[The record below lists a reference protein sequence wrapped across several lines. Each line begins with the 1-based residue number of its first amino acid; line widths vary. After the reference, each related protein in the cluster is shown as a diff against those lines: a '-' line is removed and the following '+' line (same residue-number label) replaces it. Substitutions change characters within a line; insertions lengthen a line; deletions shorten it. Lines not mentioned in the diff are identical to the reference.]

1 LNENIKQ
8 LAIQAGLLSDEVPDW
23 MCEDDKEKI
32 ENFAKLLIIE
42 YRTQMI
48 DTVQKFK
55 DAPWEDNV
63 YPAEPMVVSL
73 SWVVQK
79 HFGFGIELG
88 VEDER
93 EY

>member
-1 LNENIKQ
+1 MNENIRK
-8 LAIQAGLLSDEVPDW
+8 LAELAVRDETDSHYIN
-23 MCEDDKEKI
+23 MYNDKFV

-63 YPAEPMVVSL
+63 YPAEPMVVNL
-73 SWVVQK
+73 SWFVQN
-79 HFGFGIELG
+79 HFG
-88 VEDER
+88 VEG
-93 EY
+93 

>member
-1 LNENIKQ
+1 MNENIRK
-8 LAIQAGLLSDEVPDW
+8 LAELAVRDETDSHYIN
-23 MCEDDKEKI
+23 MYNDKFV

-63 YPAEPMVVSL
+63 YPAEPMVVNL
-73 SWVVQK
+73 AWMVQN
-79 HFGFGIELG
+79 HFGVKG
-88 VEDER
+88 
-93 EY
+93 